1 MAKHGD
7 CNICSRETKKHWED
21 SEVFYYCIQNFPYR
35 SAQLLLHFFSDSTNL
50 SSESVTCI
58 ILKEKLA
65 SFIFRVIHMA
75 LSDITHTMF
84 MKAGLDMR
92 PARLAPPS
100 RPRVR
105 RVREK
110 KQVRE

>member
-21 SEVFYYCIQNFPYR
+21 SEVFYYCIQNFPY
-35 SAQLLLHFFSDSTNL
+35 SFFSDSTNL
-50 SSESVTCI
+50 SSESVTWI

-75 LSDITHTMF
+75 LNDITHTMF

-110 KQVRE
+110 EEMRE